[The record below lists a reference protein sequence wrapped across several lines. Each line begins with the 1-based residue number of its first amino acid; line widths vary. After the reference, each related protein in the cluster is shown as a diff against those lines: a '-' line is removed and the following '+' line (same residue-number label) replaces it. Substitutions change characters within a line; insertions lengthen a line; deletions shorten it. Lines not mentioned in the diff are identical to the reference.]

1 MKTSTL
7 TNKQKEILLYLYKFR
22 FLNTHQLQNLLH
34 HKNSNRTLS
43 WLKALIENKYV
54 KRHYERKSF
63 SDTNKAAIYYL
74 GPKSRDI
81 LHKLKNIELEQLE
94 YIYQEHR
101 RVDKFIGHCLFI
113 ADTYIYFQAHKDE
126 KEELKFFT
134 KSDLHGYDYF
144 PDPKPDAFIS
154 ANGETTKRY
163 FLDIFDDFTPPFVL
177 RKRVRK
183 YLEYADE
190 STWNENT
197 NYTPLPINLFIC
209 PNESMKKHVSNYASA
224 VLKKSY
230 NDKIKLFLTTKKRI
244 EQNESN
250 IWVKVEA

>member
-81 LHKLKNIELEQLE
+81 LL
-94 YIYQEHR
+94 
-101 RVDKFIGHCLFI
+101 
-113 ADTYIYFQAHKDE
+113 
-126 KEELKFFT
+126 
-134 KSDLHGYDYF
+134 
-144 PDPKPDAFIS
+144 
-154 ANGETTKRY
+154 
-163 FLDIFDDFTPPFVL
+163 
-177 RKRVRK
+177 
-183 YLEYADE
+183 
-190 STWNENT
+190 
-197 NYTPLPINLFIC
+197 
-209 PNESMKKHVSNYASA
+209 
-224 VLKKSY
+224 
-230 NDKIKLFLTTKKRI
+230 
-244 EQNESN
+244 
-250 IWVKVEA
+250 